1 MITMGKITHNR
12 IAGSSKSSAMMKR
25 EASSFSCLLGNLAS
39 HKKSGNEIT
48 SYGKRRRQT
57 KGSYMKYEAL
67 KFDEEYSVY
76 PRFLAQLENYVEL
89 CKVLFPSKSLSC
101 GLNLEPRYY
110 ENNTQFELLS

>member
-1 MITMGKITHNR
+1 MGKITHNR

-67 KFDEEYSVY
+67 KFDEESEEQCISSISRSV
-76 PRFLAQLENYVEL
+76 RKL
-89 CKVLFPSKSLSC
+89 CRTLQGVVS
-101 GLNLEPRYY
+101 
-110 ENNTQFELLS
+110 